1 MRVYVQIRK
10 DLSFLIV
17 VAMVLSSAEESKM
30 PVALGDIALVLEGL
44 WTLTPQQGSEYE
56 DHWRSYFSHAS
67 GADPIG

>member
-1 MRVYVQIRK
+1 
-10 DLSFLIV
+10 
-17 VAMVLSSAEESKM
+17 MVLSSAEESKM
-30 PVALGDIALVLEGL
+30 PVALGDIALVFEGL